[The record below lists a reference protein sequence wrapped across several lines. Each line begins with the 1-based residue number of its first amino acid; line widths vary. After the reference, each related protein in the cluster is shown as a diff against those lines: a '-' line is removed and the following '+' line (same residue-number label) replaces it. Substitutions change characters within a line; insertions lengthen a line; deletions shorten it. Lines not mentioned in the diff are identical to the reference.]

1 MGEER
6 IWAELN
12 QVKTDVGK
20 IGLDVTE
27 IKDAL
32 LGDRYGNKGYAD
44 RICELEDHCEMVK
57 TEISTSKIYRKALV
71 LIGSFIIGSG
81 GIFSVVKFL
90 LPLITK

>member
-20 IGLDVTE
+20 IGVDVSD

-32 LGDRYGNKGYAD
+32 LGDKYGNPGYAGRLAD
-44 RICELEDHCEMVK
+44 LEDHCDTVR
-57 TEISTSKIYRKALV
+57 TEISTSKIYRKAL
-71 LIGSFIIGSG
+71 LWIGSAIIGSG
-81 GIFSVVKFL
+81 GVFSVVKFL
-90 LPLITK
+90 LPLFK